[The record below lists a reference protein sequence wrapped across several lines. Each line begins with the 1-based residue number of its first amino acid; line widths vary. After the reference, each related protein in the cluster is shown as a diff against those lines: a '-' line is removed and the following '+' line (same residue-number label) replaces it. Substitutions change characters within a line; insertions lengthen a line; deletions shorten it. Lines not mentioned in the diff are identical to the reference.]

1 MIKGEKIVLRACEP
15 EDLDLLYEWEN
26 DTTMWNV
33 TNTYIPFTRATLR
46 KYLDSIQDIYSDKQL
61 RLIILQDSKPVGML
75 DLFDYE
81 PHHGRAGIGI
91 LIADSS
97 DRGKGLA
104 TDALTALQRYS
115 KEVLAMRIL
124 FCNVLESNRASRQ
137 LFEKCGFAQVGVKPK
152 WHRSVDAYE
161 DEIMYQILL

>member
-15 EDLDLLYEWEN
+15 EDLDLLYQWEN

-33 TNTYIPFTRATLR
+33 TNTYIPFTRSTLR
-46 KYLDSIQDIYSDKQL
+46 KYLDSVQDIYTDKQL
-61 RLIILQDSKPVGML
+61 RLILLHENRPLGMI

-91 LIADSS
+91 LIAETNDRAKGYAS
-97 DRGKGLA
+97 DTMNTLK
-104 TDALTALQRYS
+104 RYC
-115 KEVLAMRIL
+115 KEVLGMRIL
-124 FCNVLESNRASRQ
+124 FCNVLESNHPSRN
-137 LFEKCGFAQVGVKPK
+137 LFERSGFVQVGLKPQ
-152 WHRSVDAYE
+152 WHRTLDTYE